1 MAQQEGSMDP
11 AVLDDI
17 IRRLLDY
24 RNPKPGTKQVMLN
37 ESEIR
42 QLCIVSKEIFLQ
54 QPNLLELEAPIKICG
69 DIHGQYSDLL
79 RLFEYGGFPPA
90 ANYLF
95 LGDYVDRGKQSLETI
110 CLLLAYKIK
119 YPENFFLLRG
129 NHECASINR
138 IYGFYDEC
146 KRRFSVRLWKVFTDS
161 FNCLPVAAVI
171 DDKIL
176 CMHGGLS
183 PDLTNV
189 EQIKTMKRPTDV
201 PDSGLLCD
209 LLWSDPS
216 KDVKGWGMNDRGVS
230 YTFGPDKVA
239 EFLIKNDMDLICRAH
254 QVVEDGYEFFADRQ
268 LVTIFSAPNY
278 CGEFDNA
285 GAMMSVD
292 ESLMCSFQILKP
304 ADRRPRIGAKH
315 AIKPRFFGRNLRENL
330 VSKLMKDVEGTCRVG
345 GMVAITGIE
354 SVGNGLVRNGTAFVT
369 FPLKYQC
376 VVFRPFKGQILEA
389 VVTLLIPD
397 DTEFQAG
404 DMPNYTTSDG
414 SVKIQKECEVR
425 LKIIGTRVDA
435 TEIFCVGTIK
445 DDFLGVIN
453 DPAAA

>member
-1 MAQQEGSMDP
+1 MAQQGQGASMDP

-42 QLCIVSKEIFLQ
+42 QLCLVSKEIFLQ

-79 RLFEYGGFPPA
+79 RLFEYGGFPPT

-183 PDLTNV
+183 PDLTSV
-189 EQIKTMKRPTDV
+189 EQIKTIKRPTDV
-201 PDSGLLCD
+201 PDTGLLCD

-304 ADRRPRIGAKH
+304 ADRRPR
-315 AIKPRFFGRNLRENL
+315 
-330 VSKLMKDVEGTCRVG
+330 
-345 GMVAITGIE
+345 
-354 SVGNGLVRNGTAFVT
+354 
-369 FPLKYQC
+369 
-376 VVFRPFKGQILEA
+376 
-389 VVTLLIPD
+389 
-397 DTEFQAG
+397 
-404 DMPNYTTSDG
+404 
-414 SVKIQKECEVR
+414 
-425 LKIIGTRVDA
+425 
-435 TEIFCVGTIK
+435 
-445 DDFLGVIN
+445 FL
-453 DPAAA
+453 